1 MGVIVIYSAASFL
14 CMERTGML
22 LKSLPRSI
30 LTLAL
35 LTLFS
40 GTPVTSDA
48 EVFYSKEEAFELAF
62 GKDAQ
67 IENLPVFLTDEQTAE
82 VEKLAH
88 AKLGGQLFT
97 FYEGHNKNG
106 QLLGYAAIESKT
118 VRTQPETLLI
128 VLSPKGELVKT
139 EILAFHEPPEYKP
152 SSAWFAT
159 LLRKPVSQLKLDQGV
174 DGISG
179 ATLSVRASLEGIR
192 KAIAVYQVAVAPE
205 GR

>member
-1 MGVIVIYSAASFL
+1 MGVIVIYSAASFRYG
-14 CMERTGML
+14 EIIGMP
-22 LKSLPRSI
+22 LKIALQPI
-30 LTLAL
+30 LTRVLMTVFLAA
-35 LTLFS
+35 
-40 GTPVTSDA
+40 PVSTFG

-62 GKDAQ
+62 GKEAQ

-82 VEKLAH
+82 IEKMAH
-88 AKLGGQLFT
+88 AKLSGQLFT
-97 FYEGHNKNG
+97 FYEGYRNG

-152 SSAWFAT
+152 SVAWFAT
-159 LLRKPVSQLKLDQGV
+159 LLRKPLGQLRLDQGV

-192 KAIAVYQVAVAPE
+192 KAMAVYQIAVAPE
-205 GR
+205 VH

>member
-1 MGVIVIYSAASFL
+1 MPFQLV
-14 CMERTGML
+14 
-22 LKSLPRSI
+22 PHSI
-30 LTLAL
+30 LRLAL
-35 LTLFS
+35 FS
-40 GTPVTSDA
+40 LLSATSVTSFG

-62 GKDAQ
+62 GNDAQ
-67 IENLPVFLTDEQTAE
+67 IENLPVFLTDEQTVA
-82 VEKLAH
+82 VEKMAH

-97 FYEGHNKNG
+97 FYEGHKNG

-128 VLSPKGELVKT
+128 VLSAKGELVKT

-152 SSAWFAT
+152 SNAWFAT
-159 LLRKPVSQLKLDQGV
+159 LLRKPVSELKLDQGV

-192 KAIAVYQVAVAPE
+192 KALAVYQIAVAPE

>member
-1 MGVIVIYSAASFL
+1 MS
-14 CMERTGML
+14 RTL
-22 LKSLPRSI
+22 LPHRV

-35 LTLFS
+35 LSLLS
-40 GTPVTSDA
+40 GTSMMSVG

-82 VEKLAH
+82 VEKMAH

-128 VLSPKGELVKT
+128 VLSPNGELVKT

-159 LLRKPVSQLKLDQGV
+159 LLHKPVSQLKLDQGV